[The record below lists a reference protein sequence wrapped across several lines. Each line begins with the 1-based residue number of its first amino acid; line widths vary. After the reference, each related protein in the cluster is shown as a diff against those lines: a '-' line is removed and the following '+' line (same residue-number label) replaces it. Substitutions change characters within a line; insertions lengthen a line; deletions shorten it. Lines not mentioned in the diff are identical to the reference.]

1 MSAAGSGCP
10 RQLRAAATLQGS
22 VFGVD
27 ASIRQTLNTLTGQIK
42 NLHVLYCL
50 RGEFSGCFSSVGW
63 IRVIPDEEEPWG
75 LEKAMPK
82 DVLRPSAVPEA
93 EAEESFLSEE
103 MATLRLVKGLAN
115 DPQEKPAS
123 S

>member
-1 MSAAGSGCP
+1 M
-10 RQLRAAATLQGS
+10 
-22 VFGVD
+22 
-27 ASIRQTLNTLTGQIK
+27 
-42 NLHVLYCL
+42 
-50 RGEFSGCFSSVGW
+50 
-63 IRVIPDEEEPWG
+63 IPDEEEPWG